1 MLGQIQDYEPVGSRE
16 FFGRMADPPFI
27 PEDENLLADEDPKLE
42 DIATSSYHPPRD
54 PRLSRIE
61 EASLEDSRIDVS
73 SYVNQNS
80 GLGGTSMLS
89 CGTLPRAQTSLPRE
103 PSEERQPERSSTQRV
118 SAVVQTQQQ
127 QLSDSDIDSGSQ

>member
-1 MLGQIQDYEPVGSRE
+1 MGE
-16 FFGRMADPPFI
+16 PPFI
-27 PEDENLLADEDPKLE
+27 PEDDNLLDDEDPRLE

-54 PRLSRIE
+54 PHLSRID
-61 EASLEDSRIDVS
+61 EASLEDSKNEIS

-89 CGTLPRAQTSLPRE
+89 AGTLPRAQTSLPRE

-127 QLSDSDIDSGSQ
+127 LSDSDIDSGSQ